1 MYGVL
6 LHDME
11 ASAHVSHPVDAGAF
25 LGDDIRNPGV
35 REWVDPNSVE
45 SITGIVGRFLCAQYL
60 GKLGKHLVFP
70 ADEDVTRP
78 LVLVDNLLDALGVIA
93 AARRIDCQAEILGY
107 RLNRIVRS
115 FSLAVWLV
123 RLSHDMADVVVGAA
137 SKDTSQAL
145 RALFALRT
153 QACLVAVV
161 GFLAVADEED
171 DGLCRNEAGRPQGSK
186 IRKLHR
192 MLESCQPKMRMQMQ
206 MQMQMQM

>member
-70 ADEDVTRP
+70 AIS
-78 LVLVDNLLDALGVIA
+78 LLN
-93 AARRIDCQAEILGY
+93 QK
-107 RLNRIVRS
+107 S
-115 FSLAVWLV
+115 
-123 RLSHDMADVVVGAA
+123 
-137 SKDTSQAL
+137 
-145 RALFALRT
+145 
-153 QACLVAVV
+153 
-161 GFLAVADEED
+161 EE
-171 DGLCRNEAGRPQGSK
+171 PT
-186 IRKLHR
+186 
-192 MLESCQPKMRMQMQ
+192 MMM
-206 MQMQMQM
+206 